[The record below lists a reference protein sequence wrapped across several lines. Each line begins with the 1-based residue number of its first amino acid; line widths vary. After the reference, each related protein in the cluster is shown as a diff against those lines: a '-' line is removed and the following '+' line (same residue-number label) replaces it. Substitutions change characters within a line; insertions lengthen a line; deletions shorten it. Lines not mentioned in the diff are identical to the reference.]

1 MGRQLVVLPIVVAS
15 ILAQDKTAQPQDV
28 TTRQI
33 WNTEFLKKR
42 PAGAGTANANNPNAS
57 YRPVGDPPK
66 TPVAAPDR
74 GGVMLGVT
82 LWRLR
87 PGRSRDIGA
96 RLLVLPPPGAKTEPD
111 SEVPERLD
119 PNTPLNPEDKVRL
132 SVEVPFKGYL
142 YVIDREKY
150 ADGSFSDAF
159 LIYPNRL
166 TRQGDNVVAPG
177 RVVEV
182 PDSRDAP
189 NYFLV
194 QPQGKEKVQTAELIS
209 FLVTPELLPNLKIG
223 ETALQLDKTQYADWE
238 KKWGVK
244 SQVLELQGGSGGA
257 WTNQE
262 KDAGQ
267 HGIALTQDDPLPQ
280 TLYRVA
286 ADPGKSILLE
296 VPLHIKQ

>member
-1 MGRQLVVLPIVVAS
+1 MRRQLVLLPIVVLS
-15 ILAQDKTAQPQDV
+15 VLAQDSAKLPQDV

-33 WNTEFLKKR
+33 WNTEFRQKR
-42 PAGAGTANANNPNAS
+42 PAGAGTTPANNIKAT
-57 YRPVGDPPK
+57 YRPIGDPVK
-66 TPVAAPDR
+66 TAVVAPDR
-74 GGVMLGVT
+74 SGVMLGVT

-87 PGRSRDIGA
+87 PERARETPGA
-96 RLLVLPPPGAKTEPD
+96 RLLVLPKPGATGD

-119 PNTPLNPEDKVRL
+119 PDTPLNPGDKVRL
-132 SVEVPFKGYL
+132 TVEVPFKGYL
-142 YVIDREKY
+142 YVIDREQY

-159 LIYPNRL
+159 VIYPNRL
-166 TRQGDNVVAPG
+166 THPGDNVVAAG

-189 NYFLV
+189 NFFLV
-194 QPQGKEKVQTAELIS
+194 QPQGKDKVQTAELIS

-223 ETALQLDKTQYADWE
+223 EDPLKLDKSLYAEWE

-244 SQVLELQGGSGGA
+244 SQALALQGGSGGV

-267 HGIALTQDDPLPQ
+267 HTVALTQDDPLPQ